1 MTTYTFLWTADHPFN
16 ADETGA
22 DGTVLL
28 TDGDVA
34 AVDQGADAGTTQ
46 DPDDDVLVDFLQ
58 SVSDE
63 PVSDELVSDEPD
75 SDTPKST
82 PDRIATPRRVS
93 SAASPDPAS
102 RRARPSSDIRK
113 AAPAEDRSPVEDPST
128 ATPLAEP
135 TSALPQSLKLS
146 TVAVSALAVV
156 FLLFSLF
163 EPVDIEGTVAS
174 ISDETTSHQMPT
186 PQLSENRYLATA
198 LLSNSLPQVVPT
210 SPDPVP
216 GETSWVLVQLDA
228 NWNDGGTDGVI
239 RRAVPV
245 AADGLHETVIQQAIP
260 AIDRQT
266 QAPKVPFNSPAPV
279 LTETSWD
286 VVRIDAEGQENRIN
300 GIIRRAVPPAA
311 DALSDIVASQAT
323 PAVAPGEFST
333 VAPAVLQ
340 MTLTPLEPT
349 SQFAVSNGS
358 PADQVA
364 SAADSEDRFIED
376 ITARAVSAFRRDSL
390 PRREKLVK

>member
-1 MTTYTFLWTADHPFN
+1 M
-16 ADETGA
+16 
-22 DGTVLL
+22 
-28 TDGDVA
+28 
-34 AVDQGADAGTTQ
+34 
-46 DPDDDVLVDFLQ
+46 
-58 SVSDE
+58 
-63 PVSDELVSDEPD
+63 
-75 SDTPKST
+75 
-82 PDRIATPRRVS
+82 
-93 SAASPDPAS
+93 
-102 RRARPSSDIRK
+102 
-113 AAPAEDRSPVEDPST
+113 EDPST

-239 RRAVPV
+239 RQAVPV

-260 AIDRQT
+260 AVDRQT